1 MGSSAPVEKQPAV
14 SETRA
19 PFRWWHCL
27 ECPAHR
33 FSAAAYLLPLTERIL
48 RAFFD
53 SGIQGE
59 ADFVLH
65 FTLIVS
71 MVGGSVA
78 AREQRLLGIS
88 TFSQFLKGRWK
99 SWAHF
104 SSHTWGEA

>member
-1 MGSSAPVEKQPAV
+1 MAL
-14 SETRA
+14 
-19 PFRWWHCL
+19 FR

-33 FSAAAYLLPLTERIL
+33 FSAAAYFAFPLTERIL

-71 MVGGSVA
+71 MVGGGVA

-99 SWAHF
+99 LGPTSQVIPG
-104 SSHTWGEA
+104 GEA